1 MMKPKENDPFNR
13 FLSSFRY
20 AFNGI
25 GYLLQTQR
33 NARIHFIVALCVVV
47 AGYWFGLSPAEWL
60 FLFFSIGL
68 VISAELF
75 NTSIEKLTDLAEPGQ
90 NPVAGKVKD
99 LAAGGVLVAALTA
112 AVIGLIIFIPHIVT
126 LFRSI

>member
-1 MMKPKENDPFNR
+1 MMKPNETAPFIR
-13 FLSSFRY
+13 FLSSFKY

-25 GYLLQTQR
+25 GYLLQTER
-33 NARIHFIVALCVVV
+33 NARIHFIAALCVIV
-47 AGYWFGLSPAEWL
+47 AGYWFELSPAEWL

-75 NTSIEKLTDLAEPGQ
+75 NTSIEKLTDLAEPER
-90 NPVAGKVKD
+90 NPLAGKVKD

-112 AVIGLIIFIPHIVT
+112 AVTGLIIFIPHIIT